1 MSIRKR
7 TAEILEVSHA
17 SDRIGRMVD
26 VFLITLITL
35 NVVAIIFESVADIH
49 QAHRALFWNFEVFS
63 VTVFSIE
70 YLLRVWS
77 CIDEPEVKD
86 ASPFI
91 GRIKYMLTPLAI
103 IDLIAILP
111 FFLGLYLSLDLRF
124 LRVLRLLRLFKLT
137 RYSTAM
143 GALLDV
149 LQEEAHTLVA
159 AFVVLLMMLV
169 ISASGIYLLEH
180 KVQPEHF
187 GSIPAAMWWSII
199 TLTTVGYGDITPI
212 TPMGKFFGGII
223 SLIGVGMVA
232 LPAAILASGF
242 AENLRMRRIQYNA
255 FIKHALSD
263 GKLDDQE
270 RWELEELREELGLS
284 KEDSIHLIDKLM
296 RNYIKHKDEQCP
308 HCGKPLD
315 IGKQQTIDD

>member
-1 MSIRKR
+1 
-7 TAEILEVSHA
+7 
-17 SDRIGRMVD
+17 
-26 VFLITLITL
+26 
-35 NVVAIIFESVADIH
+35 
-49 QAHRALFWNFEVFS
+49 
-63 VTVFSIE
+63 
-70 YLLRVWS
+70 
-77 CIDEPEVKD
+77 
-86 ASPFI
+86 
-91 GRIKYMLTPLAI
+91 MLTPLAI

-149 LQEEAHTLVA
+149 LQEEAQTLVA

-284 KEDSIHLIDKLM
+284 KEDSIHLIDQLM

-315 IGKQQTIDD
+315 ISKQQTIDD